1 MMKESD
7 FLIAT
12 LKEWCEKF
20 DGIRVRYAYDVV
32 SEYHI
37 VEIEPESI
45 RRGNEQYKSAEFTL
59 WTAFM
64 EKYPNADL
72 LICEPSD
79 ANDMT
84 NCLFDSAQMVSVI
97 WEPFWSESIYVSSVL
112 SLSKRSAY
120 SKFNEYDNNKYEYAL
135 AA

>member
-20 DGIRVRYAYDVV
+20 EGIRVRYAYDVV

-45 RRGNEQYKSAEFTL
+45 RRGNEQYKRAEFTL

-79 ANDMT
+79 TNDMT
-84 NCLFDSAQMVSVI
+84 NCLFDSSKLNFIV
-97 WEPFWSESIYVSSVL
+97 WEHLRSESVAPVSCL
-112 SLSKRSAY
+112 TK
-120 SKFNEYDNNKYEYAL
+120 KTGEYDNIYGYAL

>member
-1 MMKESD
+1 MMKESE
-7 FLIAT
+7 FLITT
-12 LKEWCEKF
+12 LKEWCEMF
-20 DGIRVRYAYDVV
+20 EGIRVRYAYDAV

-79 ANDMT
+79 TNDMT
-84 NCLFDSAQMVSVI
+84 NCLFDNAIMI
-97 WEPFWSESIYVSSVL
+97 YDEWEHFWSDSINVSSIS

-120 SKFNEYDNNKYEYAL
+120 SKYNEYDNNKYEYVL